1 MWLVKILHLGRGG
14 SGTGFTSLNDQSEER
29 GRTTVLTPTDSSSST
44 TRSDGRYVAKSL
56 RIAAVL
62 VAGGLIAAACGS
74 SSPSATKKDFTKH
87 SSTASGS
94 TTTTRAKGAG
104 TTTTTAAGTGTTT
117 TTASSSTPKNGTVA
131 TAAKSTT
138 PKGATT
144 TTAAAAS
151 TPGGSLSS
159 NLTSTPSASLTG
171 IGASSIE
178 PFYGKV
184 LYQYNKLNSGV
195 TVNFT
200 GSGSGPGVTAIE
212 QNTANFGQ
220 SEVPMTAAQ
229 LAASKGPVLQVPV
242 DLGGVAVSYHVSGV
256 QGGLKLNG
264 PVLADIYLRKITNW
278 NDPAI
283 AALNPGVTLPNENI
297 IPVFRSDTSGPGY
310 DLDQYLIDTSTDWTG
325 AIGATSP
332 STTWPT
338 AGRASG
344 DSGEDLNAGVANYIQ
359 ETEGAIGYV
368 EYSYAL
374 EANFTN
380 AALLSKS
387 NTYLTPSISTIASA
401 GATAT
406 SLSSTNFNII
416 WSAGS
421 SAYPL
426 ANFSWALL
434 YQKQS
439 STNTGIVLGKLFQWV
454 TTSGQSYSSGLGYA
468 PLPSVAVNLA
478 HSTLLGLQ
486 TASGSPIFTN

>member
-1 MWLVKILHLGRGG
+1 
-14 SGTGFTSLNDQSEER
+14 
-29 GRTTVLTPTDSSSST
+29 
-44 TRSDGRYVAKSL
+44 
-56 RIAAVL
+56 
-62 VAGGLIAAACGS
+62 
-74 SSPSATKKDFTKH
+74 
-87 SSTASGS
+87 
-94 TTTTRAKGAG
+94 
-104 TTTTTAAGTGTTT
+104 
-117 TTASSSTPKNGTVA
+117 
-131 TAAKSTT
+131 
-138 PKGATT
+138 
-144 TTAAAAS
+144 
-151 TPGGSLSS
+151 
-159 NLTSTPSASLTG
+159 LTG

-184 LYQYNKLNSGV
+184 LFEYNKLNPGV

-212 QNTANFGQ
+212 QNTASFGQ

-229 LAASKGPVLQVPV
+229 IAASKGPVLQVPT
-242 DLGGVAVSYHVSGV
+242 DLGGVAISYHVSGV
-256 QGGLKLNG
+256 SGGLKLDG
-264 PVLADIYLRKITNW
+264 PTLAKIYLRQITNW

-283 AALNPGVTLPNENI
+283 AALNPGVNLPNENI

-310 DLDQYLIDTSTDWTG
+310 DLDQYLIDTSTAWTG
-325 AIGATSP
+325 AIATTSP

-338 AGRASG
+338 AGRPTGTSG
-344 DSGEDLNAGVANYIQ
+344 QDLNAGVAGYIQ

-387 NTYLTPSISTIASA
+387 NTYVTPSVSTIAAA

-406 SLSSTNFNII
+406 SLSPTNFNIV

-421 SAYPL
+421 TSYPL

-434 YQKQS
+434 YQKQAT
-439 STNTGIVLGKLFQWV
+439 TNTGIVLGKLFQWV
-454 TTSGQSYSSGLGYA
+454 TTSGQSYSTGLGYA
-468 PLPSVAVNLA
+468 PLPSAAVNLA
-478 HSTLLGLQ
+478 HSTLLTLQ

>member
-1 MWLVKILHLGRGG
+1 VP
-14 SGTGFTSLNDQSEER
+14 TNDANPTTPER
-29 GRTTVLTPTDSSSST
+29 AHR
-44 TRSDGRYVAKSL
+44 RVATSL
-56 RIAAVL
+56 RIAAV
-62 VAGGLIAAACGS
+62 VVGAGVIAAACGS
-74 SSPSATKKDFTKH
+74 SSPSATKKTSGSH
-87 SSTASGS
+87 TEASGSKKHKS
-94 TTTTRAKGAG
+94 TTTTTSGPG
-104 TTTTTAAGTGTTT
+104 TTTTTAAAAGATTTTVAGTKTTPTTAKGTTT
-117 TTASSSTPKNGTVA
+117 P
-131 TAAKSTT
+131 
-138 PKGATT
+138 

-159 NLTSTPSASLTG
+159 NTTSSPAATLTG
-171 IGASSIE
+171 IGASSIQ

-184 LYQYNKLNSGV
+184 LYQYNQLNHGV
-195 TVNFT
+195 SVNFT

-220 SEVPMTAAQ
+220 SEVPMTSAQ

-256 QGGLKLNG
+256 SGLKLNG

-283 AALNPGVTLPNENI
+283 AALNPGLTLPNENI
-297 IPVFRSDTSGPGY
+297 VPVFRSDTSGPGY

-325 AIGATSP
+325 AIGATAP

-338 AGRASG
+338 AGRATG
-344 DSGEDLNAGVANYIQ
+344 DSGEDLNAGVASYIQ

-374 EANFTN
+374 EANFSN
-380 AALLSKS
+380 AALLNKS
-387 NTYLTPSISTIASA
+387 GSYVTPSVGSIAAA

-406 SLSSTNFNII
+406 GLSSTNFNII
-416 WSAGS
+416 YSAGGS
-421 SAYPL
+421 VYPL
-426 ANFSWALL
+426 ANFSWALI
-434 YQKQS
+434 YQKQTT
-439 STNTGIVLGKLFQWV
+439 TNTGIVLGKLFQWV

-468 PLPSVAVNLA
+468 PLPSTAVSLA

-486 TASGSPIFTN
+486 TATGSPIFSS

>member
-1 MWLVKILHLGRGG
+1 VQ
-14 SGTGFTSLNDQSEER
+14 N
-29 GRTTVLTPTDSSSST
+29 PTDT
-44 TRSDGRYVAKSL
+44 TPLIERNKHRRIAKSL
-56 RIAAVL
+56 RL
-62 VAGGLIAAACGS
+62 VAVVAVGGLIAAACGS
-74 SSPSATKKDFTKH
+74 SSPSATKKSSNSH
-87 SSTASGS
+87 SSTGSKSKSKSKS
-94 TTTTRAKGAG
+94 TTTTTGG
-104 TTTTTAAGTGTTT
+104 STTTTAAGGATTPT
-117 TTASSSTPKNGTVA
+117 TTATTTKPTTAASTGNGT
-131 TAAKSTT
+131 T
-138 PKGATT
+138 TT
-144 TTAAAAS
+144 TTAAAAPS
-151 TPGGSLSS
+151 TPGGSLSA
-159 NLTSTPSASLTG
+159 NPTSSPSAALTG

-184 LYQYNKLNSGV
+184 LYEYNKLNSGV

-212 QNTANFGQ
+212 QDTANFGQ

-256 QGGLKLNG
+256 TGGLKLNG

-283 AALNPGVTLPNENI
+283 AALNPGTTLPNENI

-338 AGRASG
+338 AGRATG

-380 AALLSKS
+380 AALLTKS
-387 NTYLTPSISTIASA
+387 NTYVTPSVSSIASA

-426 ANFSWALL
+426 ANFSWALI

-439 STNTGIVLGKLFQWV
+439 TTNTGIVLGKLFQWV

-468 PLPSVAVNLA
+468 PLPSIAANLA